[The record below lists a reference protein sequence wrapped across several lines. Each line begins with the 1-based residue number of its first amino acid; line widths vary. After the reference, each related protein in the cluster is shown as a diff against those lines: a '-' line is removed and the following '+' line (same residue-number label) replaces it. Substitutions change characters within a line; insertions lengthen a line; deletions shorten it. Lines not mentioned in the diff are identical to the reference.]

1 MENHDKI
8 DVEDVGEALKEGRE
22 LREAHAYRIQFANGD
37 LNFRPIDIDDPLPLG
52 RQIVTAG
59 GLNVREGVS
68 LFAILAA
75 GDFEDVRLDETFDL
89 RGKGAE
95 RFVAFVT
102 DRDFKLTIE
111 DRQLEWGKP
120 IISGSELAAL
130 ADISDDQAI
139 FLEVRGGEDRLI
151 ELDELVD
158 LNSPGI
164 ERFVVAANPHN
175 QIEII
180 VNARRREVAGNRVT
194 FEQIVQIAFPG
205 TPEPNAVFSM
215 TYRKAA
221 SAPHAG
227 ELGPNGVVIV
237 KKGTIFNVTKT
248 IQS

>member
-1 MENHDKI
+1 MDNHEKI

-22 LREAHAYRIQFANGD
+22 LRDALSYRIQFANGNLD
-37 LNFRPIDIDDPLPLG
+37 FRSIDIDDPLPLG
-52 RQIVTAG
+52 RQIVKAG
-59 GLNVREGVS
+59 GLNIRDGVS
-68 LFAILAA
+68 LFAILAG
-75 GDFEDVRLDETFDL
+75 GDFEDVRLDEPFDL
-89 RGKGAE
+89 RAKGAE

-102 DRDFKLTIE
+102 DRDFKLTID

-120 IISGSELAAL
+120 LISGSELATL
-130 ADISDDQAI
+130 AEISDEQAI

-151 ELDELVD
+151 ELDGLVD
-158 LNSPGI
+158 LNAPGI
-164 ERFVVAANPHN
+164 ERFLVAANPN
-175 QIEII
+175 KQIEII
-180 VNARRREVAGNRVT
+180 VHARRRVVAGNRVT

-227 ELGPNGVVIV
+227 ELGPHGVVIV